1 LEGRCSER
9 EAALVAIKGQAES
22 VRRDLNELFNPV
34 DKLTRNITLKKKESK
49 NEHGKLSSISDRVY
63 KIKLAVCELQNLKMA
78 RAELDDCKAIVDDMN
93 VRTISKRISYE
104 SDWGKYTS
112 YLENNA
118 KIREDLL
125 KLTDVTNLLDYER
138 R

>member
-1 LEGRCSER
+1 MEGCCSER

-22 VRRDLNELFNPV
+22 LRRDLNKLLNPL
-34 DKLTRNITLKKKESK
+34 DKLTRNISLKKNESE
-49 NEHGKLSSISDRVY
+49 NEHGKLSSISGRVY
-63 KIKLAVCELQNLKMA
+63 EIKLAVGELQTLKMA
-78 RAELDDCKAIVDDMN
+78 RAELDDCKAIVDDMD

-125 KLTDVTNLLDYER
+125 KLTDLTNVLEYER

>member
-1 LEGRCSER
+1 LEGCCFER

-22 VRRDLNELFNPV
+22 LKRDMNKLFNPV
-34 DKLTRNITLKKKESK
+34 DKLTRNFSLEKKESE

-63 KIKLAVCELQNLKMA
+63 EIKLAVGELQNLKIA
-78 RAELDDCKAIVDDMN
+78 RAELDNYKAIVDDMN

-112 YLENNA
+112 HLENNA
-118 KIREDLL
+118 KIREDLV
-125 KLTDVTNLLDYER
+125 KLTDVTNVLDYER